1 MTNKMYQKNIDII
14 ADHYMSRV
22 EHFCDLNDIETCNAL
37 YSEFIVDG
45 QDPEDG
51 EYQWQFIED
60 LTNSNWPTLTNTNH
74 GKSFPGKT
82 V

>member
-1 MTNKMYQKNIDII
+1 MTNKMYQRNIDII

-22 EHFCDLNDIETCNAL
+22 MHFCENDDVATCNAL

-51 EYQWQFIED
+51 EYEWTFLPALI
-60 LTNSNWPTLTNTNH
+60 N
-74 GKSFPGKT
+74 
-82 V
+82 